1 MAIVYAGAG
10 DSYVL
15 RTSTTDWDGAQGSAT
30 TDGTAQHSG
39 RTTYSLGV
47 YARTLGGRGST
58 TYFCYR
64 SYFGFNLLSESGT
77 IDSATISIYLDNLG
91 DTGNSG
97 KAILVKATALDDG
110 VEDHGNVFS
119 SGTTWHDDISSSV
132 DVSTTEGYHDFDL
145 NSDGIAHLQS
155 AIDSSGTAFVG
166 LVSFYHDY
174 GEHAPAS
181 GGDYSRFQ
189 VTYTDYTGTS
199 RDPKVDITY
208 AITAATDNATF
219 FGANF

>member
-1 MAIVYAGAG
+1 MAIVYAGTG
-10 DSYVL
+10 DSYVF
-15 RTSTTDWDGAQGSAT
+15 RTSTTSWDDAQGSAT
-30 TDGTAQHSG
+30 TDGTLHNSG
-39 RTTYSLGV
+39 RVSNSLGV
-47 YARTLGGRGST
+47 YARTLGGRGGT

-91 DTGNSG
+91 DTGYSCR
-97 KAILVKATALDDG
+97 AILVKATALDDG

-155 AIDSSGTAFVG
+155 AIDSSGIAFVG
-166 LVSFYHDY
+166 LVSSYHDY
-174 GEHAPAS
+174 GEHTPVS

-208 AITAATDNATF
+208 AITAVTDNAAF

>member
-1 MAIVYAGAG
+1 MAIVYADTR

-15 RTSTTDWDGAQGSAT
+15 RRSTTDWDDAQGSAT
-30 TDGTAQHSG
+30 TDGTLHHSG
-39 RTTYSLGV
+39 RMVSSLGV

-58 TYFCYR
+58 AYFCYR
-64 SYFGFNLLSESGT
+64 SYFPFDLSGESGT

-119 SGTTWHDDISSSV
+119 SDTTWHDDISSSV

-166 LVSFYHDY
+166 LVSSYYDY

-189 VTYTDYTGTS
+189 VTYTNYAGTS

-208 AITAATDNATF
+208 TIAAVTDNATF